1 MSHHTKKT
9 ARKGSFVNF
18 RNGQLHDR
26 ASETNGAHP
35 SIDEQ
40 IRLRAYELYVERGA
54 QPNEDLRDWLQA
66 EREVR
71 AGPVVETPDDTAS

>member
-1 MSHHTKKT
+1 MSNHTKK
-9 ARKGSFVNF
+9 AAKRDSFLNF
-18 RNGQLHDR
+18 RTGQLHDG

-54 QPNEDLRDWLQA
+54 QPNDDLRDWLQA

-71 AGPVVETPDDTAS
+71 AEPAPETPRDAAS

>member
-1 MSHHTKKT
+1 MSHHTKT
-9 ARKGSFVNF
+9 AARKDSFVNF
-18 RNGQLHDR
+18 RTGQLHER
-26 ASETNGAHP
+26 ASKSNGAHP

-40 IRLRAYELYVERGA
+40 IRLRAYELYLQRGA

-71 AGPVVETPDDTAS
+71 AGPVSETPDDAAS